1 MGKRE
6 KEQLNGA
13 LSEHLNTIHETLQAL
28 NQTASS
34 SLEKGSWK
42 EVIQMGEHLYKQA
55 TMVGMLWTGEAP
67 EVKALEEN
75 MASYFN
81 MLQGLLLLSH
91 SSTVGAGP
99 TLSSCI
105 HVSIKQ
111 VVDSSFML
119 MKESVSS
126 YVTAVQS
133 LRFTYR
139 LLYLWHIAFK
149 GSNDKKHKLSI
160 PQLVGTVWEACSALK
175 KTPATNI
182 TAIGRAMTQVAV
194 SMKDVLREMNELK
207 PASSDVGDESTAQ
220 DSAEGES
227 KSQDSDDSFAGDLG
241 DDLSPEEMK
250 IARLTTDVVSATL
263 LVIKELI
270 RSITSLL
277 KQESSADTATFVP
290 SLERL
295 LKLSQEIGLQVDEL
309 GASLYPPQEISALKA
324 AIEKISRST
333 DEILV
338 ELEKLEGCSED
349 FGKACTGLRSSL
361 KQLEAE
367 LDQSDAT
374 DTAAKI
380 ENLAIS

>member
-1 MGKRE
+1 MGKAA
-6 KEQLNGA
+6 KGQLNKS
-13 LSEHLNTIHETLQAL
+13 LSEHLNSIHETLQAL
-28 NQTASS
+28 NERASS
-34 SLEKGSWK
+34 SLEKVSWK
-42 EVIQMGEHLYKQA
+42 EVIQMGEQLYKQA

-91 SSTVGAGP
+91 SSVAGAGP

-105 HVSIKQ
+105 HASVKQ

-126 YVTAVQS
+126 Y
-133 LRFTYR
+133 
-139 LLYLWHIAFK
+139 
-149 GSNDKKHKLSI
+149 GSNNKKQILSI

-207 PASSDVGDESTAQ
+207 PASSDVGDES
-220 DSAEGES
+220 SAKGES

-241 DDLSPEEMK
+241 NDLSPEEMK
-250 IARLTTDVVSATL
+250 IACLTTDVVSATL
-263 LVIKELI
+263 VVIKELI

-277 KQESSADTATFVP
+277 KQEISADTANLVA

-295 LKLSQEIGLQVDEL
+295 LELSQETGLQIDEL

-324 AIEKISRST
+324 AIEKISCST

-338 ELEKLEGCSED
+338 ELEKLKGCSED
-349 FGKACTGLRSSL
+349 FVKACNGLRSSL

-367 LDQSDAT
+367 LDHSDAT
-374 DTAAKI
+374 DTMPKM
-380 ENLAIS
+380 ENLVIA

>member
-13 LSEHLNTIHETLQAL
+13 LNEHLNTIHETLQAL

-91 SSTVGAGP
+91 SSIVGAGP

-105 HVSIKQ
+105 HASIKQ

-126 YVTAVQS
+126 Y
-133 LRFTYR
+133 
-139 LLYLWHIAFK
+139 

-250 IARLTTDVVSATL
+250 IARLATDVVSATL

-309 GASLYPPQEISALKA
+309 GASLYPPQEISAFKA
-324 AIEKISRST
+324 AIEKISCST

-380 ENLAIS
+380 ENLEIS

>member
-1 MGKRE
+1 MGKAA
-6 KEQLNGA
+6 KEQLNKV
-13 LSEHLNTIHETLQAL
+13 LNEHLNTIHETLQVL
-28 NQTASS
+28 NQTPSS
-34 SLEKGSWK
+34 SLEKVRWK
-42 EVIQMGEHLYKQA
+42 EVIQMGEQLYKQA
-55 TMVGMLWTGEAP
+55 TTVGILWTGETP

-91 SSTVGAGP
+91 SSTDGAGP

-105 HVSIKQ
+105 HASIKQ

-126 YVTAVQS
+126 Y
-133 LRFTYR
+133 
-139 LLYLWHIAFK
+139 
-149 GSNDKKHKLSI
+149 GSDNKKQKLSI

-182 TAIGRAMTQVAV
+182 TAIGRAMTQLAV

-207 PASSDVGDESTAQ
+207 PGDESSVQ

-241 DDLSPEEMK
+241 NDLSPEEMK

-263 LVIKELI
+263 VVIKELI

-277 KQESSADTATFVP
+277 KQESSADTATFVA

-295 LKLSQEIGLQVDEL
+295 LKLSQEIGLQIDEL

-324 AIEKISRST
+324 AIEKISCTT
-333 DEILV
+333 DEIQA

-349 FGKACTGLRSSL
+349 FVKACTSLRSSL

-374 DTAAKI
+374 DTIPKI
-380 ENLAIS
+380 ENLTIE

>member
-1 MGKRE
+1 MGKAA
-6 KEQLNGA
+6 KEQLNRA
-13 LSEHLNTIHETLQAL
+13 LNEHLNTIHETLQAL
-28 NQTASS
+28 NQTPSS
-34 SLEKGSWK
+34 SLEKVSWK
-42 EVIQMGEHLYKQA
+42 EVIQMGEQLYKQA

-126 YVTAVQS
+126 YG
-133 LRFTYR
+133 FD
-139 LLYLWHIAFK
+139 
-149 GSNDKKHKLSI
+149 NKKQKLSI

-207 PASSDVGDESTAQ
+207 PASSDVGDESSVQ

-241 DDLSPEEMK
+241 NDLSPEEME

-263 LVIKELI
+263 VVIKELI

-277 KQESSADTATFVP
+277 KQESSADTTTFVA

-295 LKLSQEIGLQVDEL
+295 LKLSQEIGLQIDEL

-324 AIEKISRST
+324 AIKKILCST
-333 DEILV
+333 DEIQV
-338 ELEKLEGCSED
+338 ELEKLNGCSED
-349 FGKACTGLRSSL
+349 FVKACNGLQSSL

-367 LDQSDAT
+367 LDHSDAT
-374 DTAAKI
+374 DTMPKI
-380 ENLAIS
+380 ENLVIT

>member
-1 MGKRE
+1 MGKAE
-6 KEQLNGA
+6 KEQLNRA
-13 LSEHLNTIHETLQAL
+13 LNEHLNTIHETLQVL
-28 NQTASS
+28 NQTPSS
-34 SLEKGSWK
+34 SLEKVNWK
-42 EVIQMGEHLYKQA
+42 EVIQMGEQLYKQA
-55 TMVGMLWTGEAP
+55 TMVGMLWTGETP

-81 MLQGLLLLSH
+81 TLQGLLLLSH

-105 HVSIKQ
+105 HASIKQ

-126 YVTAVQS
+126 Y
-133 LRFTYR
+133 
-139 LLYLWHIAFK
+139 
-149 GSNDKKHKLSI
+149 GSDNKKQKLSI

-182 TAIGRAMTQVAV
+182 TAIGRAMTQLAV
-194 SMKDVLREMNELK
+194 SVKDVLREMNELK
-207 PASSDVGDESTAQ
+207 PADESSVQ
-220 DSAEGES
+220 DTAEGES

-241 DDLSPEEMK
+241 NDLSPEEMK

-263 LVIKELI
+263 VVIKELI

-277 KQESSADTATFVP
+277 KQESSADTATFVA

-295 LKLSQEIGLQVDEL
+295 LKLSQEIGLQIDEL

-324 AIEKISRST
+324 AMEKISSTT
-333 DEILV
+333 DEIQE
-338 ELEKLEGCSED
+338 ELEKLKGCSED
-349 FGKACTGLRSSL
+349 FVKVCNGLRSSL

-374 DTAAKI
+374 DITPKI
-380 ENLAIS
+380 ENLVIE

>member
-1 MGKRE
+1 MGKAA
-6 KEQLNGA
+6 KEQLNRA
-13 LSEHLNTIHETLQAL
+13 LNEHLNTIHETLQAL
-28 NQTASS
+28 NQTPSS
-34 SLEKGSWK
+34 SLEKVSWK
-42 EVIQMGEHLYKQA
+42 EVIQMGEQLYKQA

-75 MASYFN
+75 MTSYFN

-105 HVSIKQ
+105 HASIKQ

-126 YVTAVQS
+126 Y
-133 LRFTYR
+133 
-139 LLYLWHIAFK
+139 
-149 GSNDKKHKLSI
+149 GSNKKQKLSI

-182 TAIGRAMTQVAV
+182 IAIGRAMTQVAV

-207 PASSDVGDESTAQ
+207 PASSDVGDESSVQ
-220 DSAEGES
+220 DSAEGER
-227 KSQDSDDSFAGDLG
+227 KSQDSDDSFGGDLG
-241 DDLSPEEMK
+241 NDLSPEEME

-263 LVIKELI
+263 VVIKELI

-277 KQESSADTATFVP
+277 KQESSADTATFVA

-295 LKLSQEIGLQVDEL
+295 LKLSQEIGLQIDEL

-324 AIEKISRST
+324 ATEKISCAT
-333 DEILV
+333 DEIQV
-338 ELEKLEGCSED
+338 ELEKLKGCSED
-349 FGKACTGLRSSL
+349 FVKVCTGLGSSL
-361 KQLEAE
+361 KQLVAE
-367 LDQSDAT
+367 LDQSEAT
-374 DTAAKI
+374 DTMPKI
-380 ENLAIS
+380 ENLVIA

>member
-1 MGKRE
+1 MGKAA
-6 KEQLNGA
+6 KEQLNRA
-13 LSEHLNTIHETLQAL
+13 LNEHLGTIHETLQAL
-28 NQTASS
+28 NERACS
-34 SLEKGSWK
+34 SLEKVSWK
-42 EVIQMGEHLYKQA
+42 EVIQMGEQIYKQA

-105 HVSIKQ
+105 HASIKQ

-126 YVTAVQS
+126 Y
-133 LRFTYR
+133 
-139 LLYLWHIAFK
+139 
-149 GSNDKKHKLSI
+149 GSNNKKQKLSI
-160 PQLVGTVWEACSALK
+160 PPLVGTVWEACSGLK

-182 TAIGRAMTQVAV
+182 TAIGRAMTQEVV

-207 PASSDVGDESTAQ
+207 PASSVVGDEPSVQ
-220 DSAEGES
+220 DSAEGDS
-227 KSQDSDDSFAGDLG
+227 KSQDSDGSFG
-241 DDLSPEEMK
+241 DDLGNDLSTEEME

-263 LVIKELI
+263 VVIKELI

-277 KQESSADTATFVP
+277 KLESSADTATFVD

-295 LKLSQEIGLQVDEL
+295 LKLSQEIGPQIDEL
-309 GASLYPPQEISALKA
+309 GASVYPPQEISALKA
-324 AIEKISRST
+324 ATEKISCAT

-338 ELEKLEGCSED
+338 ELEKLKGCSED
-349 FGKACTGLRSSL
+349 FLKACTGLRSSL
-361 KQLEAE
+361 KQLVSE

-374 DTAAKI
+374 DAMAKM
-380 ENLAIS
+380 ENLVIG